1 MNSNIVSKRIP
12 RFQPLLVAFGLGPST
27 SAPRNGEVRRVD
39 PGYMCGWVCT
49 SLCVRVCVCLG
60 AYVNVCVPVSVYVCV
75 CACVHVC
82 GHVCVCLSA
91 CGWACGCVYLSVY
104 FQDESITGEL

>member
-104 FQDESITGEL
+104 FQDESITREL